1 MSETAT
7 ATAVLSRKQLDILQE
22 HVDAGADPW
31 AVARWISRITAT
43 GRLSVAQIAGAAE
56 DLQLGYRDHLYA
68 AAAAQRRQR
77 TEGA

>member
-22 HVDAGADPW
+22 HVGAGADPW
-31 AVARWISRITAT
+31 SVARWISRITVT

-56 DLQLGYRDHLYA
+56 DLKLGYREHLYA
-68 AAAAQRRQR
+68 AATAAAAHRH
-77 TEGA
+77 TI